1 MSLVE
6 VFVWF
11 AEEFVDLVI
20 KLVGVLDESA
30 VARVRDDPEVGV
42 GNVLIDQDGVAD
54 GDKIVIAT
62 DDERRGLN
70 GVELGERD
78 VRLLPIQ

>member
-1 MSLVE
+1 MSLPI

-11 AEEFVDLVI
+11 GEELVDLTVEFVGMFDQ
-20 KLVGVLDESA
+20 SP
-30 VARVRDDPEVGV
+30 VARVWDNPEVGV
-42 GNVLIDQDGVAD
+42 GNVFIDQDSVAD
-54 GDKIVIAT
+54 RDKIVIAT

-70 GVELGERD
+70 GVELGECD